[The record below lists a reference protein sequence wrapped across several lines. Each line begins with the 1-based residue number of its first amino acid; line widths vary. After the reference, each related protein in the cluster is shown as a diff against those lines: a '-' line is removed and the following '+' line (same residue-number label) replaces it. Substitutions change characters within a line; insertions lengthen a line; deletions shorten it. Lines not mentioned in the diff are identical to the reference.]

1 MKHET
6 GFGTAEAARRS
17 GRSQRTV
24 QRAVAAGELVGF
36 VTGKRTVRIFEPDL
50 DAWMS
55 ATGLRPATAEGVE

>member
-24 QRAVAAGELVGF
+24 QRAVAAGELVGY
-36 VTGKRTVRIFEPDL
+36 VTGKRSITIFESDL
-50 DAWMS
+50 AAWMH
-55 ATGLRPATAEGVE
+55 ATGLRPATAEEVE